1 MINELLSQ
9 VKERMNK
16 SIEALKVELAKV
28 RTGRANPALLE
39 HVMVDCYG
47 AKSPLN
53 QVASV
58 VVEDA
63 RTLMVKPW
71 DKQLVPMLEKA
82 LLAADLG
89 LNPSTSGDSIRVPL
103 PPLTEERRKG
113 MIKIVREEAEQGRIA
128 IRNVRRDANTEL
140 KDMVKAKT
148 LSEDDEKRALTQVQ
162 SATDGAI
169 ATIDEVL
176 AAKEKDLMTI

>member
-1 MINELLSQ
+1 MISDILRD

-16 SIEALKVELAKV
+16 SIDALQVELAKV
-28 RTGRANPALLE
+28 RTGRANPSLLE
-39 HVMVDCYG
+39 HVTVDCYG
-47 AKSPLN
+47 SKSPLN

-71 DKQLVPMLEKA
+71 DKQLLPLVEKA
-82 LLAADLG
+82 LLSADLG

-113 MIKIVREEAEQGRIA
+113 MIKIVREEAEQGRVA
-128 IRNVRRDANTEL
+128 VRNVRRDANTDL
-140 KDMVKAKT
+140 KNMVKEKL
-148 LSEDDEKRALTQVQ
+148 LSEDDERRALTQVQ
-162 SATDGAI
+162 SATDDAI

-176 AAKEKDLMTI
+176 SAKEKDLMTI